1 MSVVDE
7 LAGTVHGIHR
17 NTILANFLYIE
28 SIESPA
34 PSTNRIERISYTVN
48 YTDSTL

>member
-1 MSVVDE
+1 MAVVDE

-28 SIESPA
+28 SVESSA
-34 PSTNRIERISYTVN
+34 PSTNRIVMISYTVN
-48 YTDSTL
+48 YADSTL